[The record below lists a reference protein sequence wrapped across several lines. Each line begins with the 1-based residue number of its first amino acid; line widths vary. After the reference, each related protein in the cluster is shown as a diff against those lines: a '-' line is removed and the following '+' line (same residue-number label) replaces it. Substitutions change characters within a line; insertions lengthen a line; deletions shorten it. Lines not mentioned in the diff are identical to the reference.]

1 MHYITLDLEW
11 NQAYAQKAIAVQRQ
25 LSCRLRGEVIQI
37 GAVKLDEA
45 MKPIG
50 SYQIIVKP
58 KYFKK
63 IHKHVSELTEKQRK
77 DRIERLEEQRDD
89 VVRRIE
95 KLMVKI
101 SKETGMSRL
110 RDRKYP
116 LGDSP
121 NDRDSER

>member
-1 MHYITLDLEW
+1 MALHEKKD
-11 NQAYAQKAIAVQRQ
+11 
-25 LSCRLRGEVIQI
+25 RL
-37 GAVKLDEA
+37 AD
-45 MKPIG
+45 
-50 SYQIIVKP
+50 
-58 KYFKK
+58 
-63 IHKHVSELTEKQRK
+63 KHVSELTEKQRK

-110 RDRKYP
+110 RDRKFP